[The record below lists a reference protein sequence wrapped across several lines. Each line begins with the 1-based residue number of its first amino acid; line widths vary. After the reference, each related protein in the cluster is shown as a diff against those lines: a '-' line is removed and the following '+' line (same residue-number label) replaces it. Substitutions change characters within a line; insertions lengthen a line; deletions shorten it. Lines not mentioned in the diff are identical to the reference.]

1 MKRLIIFFILSFL
14 LFPNMG
20 LFSDSMDFVIMVD
33 TSESIFPYF
42 PDIMNYLIK
51 DIITGNLH
59 TGDTFHLLNFAGKP
73 EVDISEKIKDEK
85 TVENILKKLLLLQ
98 PLGKYTDL
106 VRAVKFLYQYTK
118 ELPENTEKN
127 ILLITDGIHD
137 PPPDSPYK
145 YNSSKILK
153 ELLQN
158 MQEIKKEGWSIH
170 IMQFPKA
177 INETAGSKKSFLPE
191 ISKAIESPVI
201 KYSEEHKN
209 NLSGQVTGFPSLKY
223 PRELGKVKKYF
234 KLPLTITNYDTKPL
248 LVKLEGILLSSSAVS
263 ASNVLR
269 KTINVKI
276 PALQAKTFSVLL
288 HIPSDFPKGENTYN
302 INFVFNDNLRISP
315 SKGNISFNFS
325 GGIGIYN
332 QSFLYVLYTI
342 LALVLLFLF
351 IKLFLYLKN
360 RISDLTF
367 SEYMHTAKKGPG
379 KPIEMRVSFQNPYI
393 GFRNIH
399 TIKAGSSK
407 SVGGGSSAF
416 LIFLVNVPPKIAE
429 IINTG
434 NKYIFIPVKKE
445 FFPSLQ
451 GEVINCLNTDI
462 SVKTLNGYE
471 MTLKFHEYVSPL
483 EKINKL
489 MHSIDNS

>member
-106 VRAVKFLYQYTK
+106 VRAVKFLYQYIK

-191 ISKAIESPVI
+191 ISNTLLK
-201 KYSEEHKN
+201 
-209 NLSGQVTGFPSLKY
+209 SLK
-223 PRELGKVKKYF
+223 KK
-234 KLPLTITNYDTKPL
+234 LCGRTTIS
-248 LVKLEGILLSSSAVS
+248 LSC
-263 ASNVLR
+263 VLR
-269 KTINVKI
+269 I
-276 PALQAKTFSVLL
+276 A
-288 HIPSDFPKGENTYN
+288 
-302 INFVFNDNLRISP
+302 
-315 SKGNISFNFS
+315 SFKAS
-325 GGIGIYN
+325 
-332 QSFLYVLYTI
+332 
-342 LALVLLFLF
+342 LAPF
-351 IKLFLYLKN
+351 
-360 RISDLTF
+360 
-367 SEYMHTAKKGPG
+367 
-379 KPIEMRVSFQNPYI
+379 
-393 GFRNIH
+393 
-399 TIKAGSSK
+399 
-407 SVGGGSSAF
+407 
-416 LIFLVNVPPKIAE
+416 IFLP
-429 IINTG
+429 
-434 NKYIFIPVKKE
+434 IFPAICSAIFQTCPE
-445 FFPSLQ
+445 
-451 GEVINCLNTDI
+451 
-462 SVKTLNGYE
+462 
-471 MTLKFHEYVSPL
+471 
-483 EKINKL
+483 
-489 MHSIDNS
+489 